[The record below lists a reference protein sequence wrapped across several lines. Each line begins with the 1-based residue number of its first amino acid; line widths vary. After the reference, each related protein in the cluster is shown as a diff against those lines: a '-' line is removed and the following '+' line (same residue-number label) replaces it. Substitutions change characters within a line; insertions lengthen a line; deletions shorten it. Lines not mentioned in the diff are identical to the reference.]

1 MKYKSFYL
9 LIMNPNLQNPQN
21 YRWIILAVCFFTITF
36 TNGLTLGGLVVFD
49 RELLNYLTEVTGEEV
64 LRQDLKLKDAITL
77 WSTAVFAFLAGI
89 IIDRI
94 GVRSLMMSGLLI
106 LSATFYFYAQ
116 SDSLM
121 DMYII
126 HIFQG
131 LVLSVSGMVI
141 NVILISKWFND
152 NRGLAI
158 GVLLAG
164 TSVGNGVFPQI
175 NTYLLTISDGDWRQV
190 MMWLA
195 LIPLAYIPVIFALI
209 KEKPEDV
216 QANEKNYDGDEFK
229 TASIQTGFTLEQ
241 TLSSAN
247 FWFLSVMAFCT
258 FYSILAMI
266 GHVFLMLDGQGYSPQ
281 VSATGVSI
289 IFIGGFIG
297 KVISG
302 KLAEMIGR
310 KKVLVGGVAMMLL
323 GSILLVSAI
332 FYKNPLLIWIG
343 LSLYGTGWGGLY
355 TLIQLLVA
363 DLFGLIAIGKIMGVI
378 NIIDTIGGG
387 LGPIITAVIYD
398 STQNY
403 LTPFLV
409 ICGLLTV
416 ALVSSSMLK
425 IDDNAIE
432 QSR

>member
-1 MKYKSFYL
+1 MNSTIK
-9 LIMNPNLQNPQN
+9 NPNN

-49 RELLNYLTEVTGEEV
+49 RELLNYLSEVTGGEI
-64 LRQDLKLKDAITL
+64 LRQELKLKDAITL
-77 WSTAVFAFLAGI
+77 WSTAVFAFIAGI
-89 IIDRI
+89 IIDRV
-94 GVRSLMMSGLLI
+94 GVRSLMVSGMFL
-106 LSATFYFYAQ
+106 LSATFYFYAK
-116 SDSLM
+116 SDSLA

-131 LVLSVSGMVI
+131 IVLSVSGMVI
-141 NVILISKWFND
+141 NVVLISKWFND

-164 TSVGNGVFPQI
+164 TSVGNGIFPQI

-195 LIPLAYIPVIFALI
+195 LIPLAYAPILFALI

-216 QANEKNYDGDEFK
+216 EIKEDNEAKNDFK
-229 TASIQTGFTLEQ
+229 ASSIEGGFTLQQ
-241 TLSSAN
+241 TLMSAN

-266 GHVFLMLDGQGYSPQ
+266 GHVFLMLDGEGYSPQ
-281 VSATGVSI
+281 ISATGVSI

-310 KKVLVGGVAMMLL
+310 KIVLVGGVAMMLA
-323 GSILLVSAI
+323 GSLLIVSSI

-343 LSLYGTGWGGLY
+343 LTLYGTGWGGLY

-398 STQNY
+398 STQSY
-403 LTPFLV
+403 LLPFLV
-409 ICGLLTV
+409 ISALLV
-416 ALVSSSMLK
+416 IALISSSMLK
-425 IDDNAIE
+425 IDDEAIE

>member
-1 MKYKSFYL
+1 MNSTIK
-9 LIMNPNLQNPQN
+9 NPNN

-49 RELLNYLTEVTGEEV
+49 RELLNYLSEVTGGEI
-64 LRQDLKLKDAITL
+64 LRQELKLKDAITL
-77 WSTAVFAFLAGI
+77 WSTAVFAFIAGI
-89 IIDRI
+89 IIDRV
-94 GVRSLMMSGLLI
+94 GVRSLMVSGMFL
-106 LSATFYFYAQ
+106 LSATFYFYAK
-116 SDSLM
+116 SDSLA

-131 LVLSVSGMVI
+131 IVLSVSGMVI
-141 NVILISKWFND
+141 NVVLISKWFND

-164 TSVGNGVFPQI
+164 TSVGNGIFPQI

-195 LIPLAYIPVIFALI
+195 LIPLAYAPILFALI

-216 QANEKNYDGDEFK
+216 ETKEDNEAKNDFK
-229 TASIQTGFTLEQ
+229 ASSIEGGFTLQE
-241 TLSSAN
+241 TLMSSN

-266 GHVFLMLDGQGYSPQ
+266 GHVFLMLDGEGYSPQ
-281 VSATGVSI
+281 ISATGVSI

-310 KKVLVGGVAMMLL
+310 KIVLVGGVAMMLA
-323 GSILLVSAI
+323 GSLLIVSSI

-343 LSLYGTGWGGLY
+343 LTLYGTGWGGLY

-403 LTPFLV
+403 LLPFLV
-409 ICGLLTV
+409 ISALLV
-416 ALVSSSMLK
+416 IALISSSMLK
-425 IDDNAIE
+425 IDDEAIE

>member
-1 MKYKSFYL
+1 MYSMIK
-9 LIMNPNLQNPQN
+9 NPNN

-49 RELLNYLTEVTGEEV
+49 RELLDYLSEVTGEEV
-64 LRQDLKLKDAITL
+64 LRQELKLKDAITL
-77 WSTAVFAFLAGI
+77 WSTAIFAFIAGI
-89 IIDRI
+89 IIDRV
-94 GVRSLMMSGLLI
+94 GVRALMISGMFL

-116 SDSLM
+116 SDSLA
-121 DMYII
+121 DMYVI

-131 LVLSVSGMVI
+131 MVLSMSGMVI
-141 NVILISKWFND
+141 NVVLISKWFND

-164 TSVGNGVFPQI
+164 TSVGNGIFPQI

-190 MMWLA
+190 MIWLA
-195 LIPLAYIPVIFALI
+195 LIPLAYIPLLFAFI
-209 KEKPEDV
+209 KEKPEDIAV
-216 QANEKNYDGDEFK
+216 KEDNQISNDFK
-229 TASIQTGFTLEQ
+229 ASSIEGGFTLQQ
-241 TLSSAN
+241 TLRSAN

-266 GHVFLMLDGQGYSPQ
+266 GHVFLMLDGEGYSRQ
-281 VSATGVSI
+281 ISATGVSI

-310 KKVLVGGVAMMLL
+310 KIVLVGGVAMMLL
-323 GSILLVSAI
+323 GSLLIVSSI

-343 LSLYGTGWGGLY
+343 LTLYGTGWGGLY

-403 LTPFLV
+403 LLPFLV
-409 ICGLLTV
+409 ISALLV
-416 ALVSSSMLK
+416 IALISSSMLK
-425 IDDNAIE
+425 IDDKAIE

>member
-1 MKYKSFYL
+1 MYS
-9 LIMNPNLQNPQN
+9 LIKNPNN

-49 RELLNYLTEVTGEEV
+49 RELLDYLSEVTGEEV
-64 LRQDLKLKDAITL
+64 LRQELKLKDAITL
-77 WSTAVFAFLAGI
+77 WSTAVFALIAGI
-89 IIDRI
+89 IIDRV
-94 GVRSLMMSGLLI
+94 GVRALMISGMFL
-106 LSATFYFYAQ
+106 LSATFYYYAQ
-116 SDSLM
+116 SDSLT

-131 LVLSVSGMVI
+131 MVLSMSGMVI
-141 NVILISKWFND
+141 NVVLISKWFND

-164 TSVGNGVFPQI
+164 TSVGNGIFPQI

-190 MMWLA
+190 MIWLA
-195 LIPLAYIPVIFALI
+195 LIPLAYIPILFAFI

-216 QANEKNYDGDEFK
+216 AVKEDNQASNDFK
-229 TASIQTGFTLEQ
+229 ASSIEGGFTLQQ
-241 TLSSAN
+241 TLRSAN

-266 GHVFLMLDGQGYSPQ
+266 GHVFLMLDGEGYSPQ
-281 VSATGVSI
+281 ISATGVSI

-310 KKVLVGGVAMMLL
+310 KIVLVGGVAMMLL
-323 GSILLVSAI
+323 GSLLIVSSI

-343 LSLYGTGWGGLY
+343 LTLYGTGWGGLY

-403 LTPFLV
+403 LLPFLV
-409 ICGLLTV
+409 ISALLV
-416 ALVSSSMLK
+416 IALISSSMLK
-425 IDDNAIE
+425 IDDKAIE

>member
-1 MKYKSFYL
+1 MYSMIK
-9 LIMNPNLQNPQN
+9 NPNN

-49 RELLNYLTEVTGEEV
+49 RELLDYLSEVTGEEV
-64 LRQDLKLKDAITL
+64 LRQELKLKDAITL

-89 IIDRI
+89 IIDRV
-94 GVRSLMMSGLLI
+94 GVRALMISGMFL
-106 LSATFYFYAQ
+106 LSATFYYYAQ
-116 SDSLM
+116 SDSLT

-131 LVLSVSGMVI
+131 MVLSMSGMVI
-141 NVILISKWFND
+141 NVVLISKWFND

-164 TSVGNGVFPQI
+164 TSVGNGIFPQI

-190 MMWLA
+190 MIWLA
-195 LIPLAYIPVIFALI
+195 LIPLAYIPVLFAFI

-216 QANEKNYDGDEFK
+216 AVREDNQANNDFK
-229 TASIQTGFTLEQ
+229 ASSIEGGFTLQQ
-241 TLSSAN
+241 TLRSAN

-266 GHVFLMLDGQGYSPQ
+266 GHVFLMLDGEGYSPQ
-281 VSATGVSI
+281 ISATGVSI

-310 KKVLVGGVAMMLL
+310 KIVLVGGVAMMLL
-323 GSILLVSAI
+323 GSLLIVSSI

-343 LSLYGTGWGGLY
+343 LTLYGTGWGGLY

-403 LTPFLV
+403 LLPFLV
-409 ICGLLTV
+409 ISALLV
-416 ALVSSSMLK
+416 IALISSSMLK
-425 IDDNAIE
+425 IDDEAIE

>member
-1 MKYKSFYL
+1 MYSIIK
-9 LIMNPNLQNPQN
+9 NPNN

-49 RELLNYLTEVTGEEV
+49 RELLDYLSEVTGEEV
-64 LRQDLKLKDAITL
+64 LRQELKLKDAITL
-77 WSTAVFAFLAGI
+77 WSTAVFAFIAGI
-89 IIDRI
+89 IIDRV
-94 GVRSLMMSGLLI
+94 GVRALMISGMFL
-106 LSATFYFYAQ
+106 LSATFYYYAQ
-116 SDSLM
+116 SDSLT

-131 LVLSVSGMVI
+131 MVLSMSGMVI
-141 NVILISKWFND
+141 NVVLISKWFND

-164 TSVGNGVFPQI
+164 TSVGNGIFPQI

-190 MMWLA
+190 MIWLA
-195 LIPLAYIPVIFALI
+195 LIPLAYIPVLFAFI

-216 QANEKNYDGDEFK
+216 AVREDNQAKNDFK
-229 TASIQTGFTLEQ
+229 ASSIEGGFTLQQ
-241 TLSSAN
+241 TLRSAN

-266 GHVFLMLDGQGYSPQ
+266 GHVFLMLDGEGYSPQ
-281 VSATGVSI
+281 ISATGVSI

-310 KKVLVGGVAMMLL
+310 KIVLVGGVAMMLL
-323 GSILLVSAI
+323 GSLLIVSSI

-343 LSLYGTGWGGLY
+343 LTLYGTGWGDLY

-363 DLFGLIAIGKIMGVI
+363 DLFGLIAVGKIMGVI
-378 NIIDTIGGG
+378 NTIDTIGGG

-403 LTPFLV
+403 LLPFLV
-409 ICGLLTV
+409 ISALLV
-416 ALVSSSMLK
+416 IALISSSMLK
-425 IDDNAIE
+425 IDDEAIE